1 MNRRFANLCPAADG
15 GFRPNVIPNPSCVRT
30 RARSR
35 AISRPDARSFR
46 KTSREILFA
55 TLSTLASDASTYLDV
70 RARRGEANARRRGRY
85 NVTSIRNEHDAIFD
99 AQRDRAQV
107 RDAIARVRARAR

>member
-1 MNRRFANLCPAADG
+1 MRKKKAPIVKPD
-15 GFRPNVIPNPSCVRT
+15 RT
-30 RARSR
+30 LGVLEALEARAR
-35 AISRPDARSFR
+35 
-46 KTSREILFA
+46 A
-55 TLSTLASDASTYLDV
+55 TG
-70 RARRGEANARRRGRY
+70 RGEREARGRY